1 MLTSGSSVVVRF
13 NQQAPATPNI
23 ETDDRLPLGAWQKLE
38 AWRVK
43 LDGTPKLKK
52 RDAFERAADDLFL
65 EAETQR
71 NLGVVQRI
79 TDAIYQLGC
88 DHAGLSD
95 DDIQFVMAG
104 AKGKVERLSNGHAKD
119 SAEEPPPAMNPH
131 EYGHAK
137 QPNERPESI
146 TLRYYSD
153 LKEATPKSWFIK
165 NVIARGE
172 ISSLI
177 GPPGSGKSALI
188 TDIFTHGAAG
198 INWRGYRTKSTFGG
212 LYFALERVD
221 LVKRRLIAHRLRD
234 NLATDLPIA
243 IAGQVIDLMDRACVQ
258 NIVDAIK
265 QAEDRFGREIGL
277 VAFDTYAKG
286 IAAGGGDESLAKDQ
300 NVVLANL
307 RRVLDKK
314 TSTLPQWATLE
325 RMKARA
331 SAGQTP
337 NSPTLICKCRLAAM
351 RSRPPQ

>member
-137 QPNERPESI
+137 QPNERPE
-146 TLRYYSD
+146 
-153 LKEATPKSWFIK
+153 
-165 NVIARGE
+165 
-172 ISSLI
+172 
-177 GPPGSGKSALI
+177 
-188 TDIFTHGAAG
+188 
-198 INWRGYRTKSTFGG
+198 
-212 LYFALERVD
+212 
-221 LVKRRLIAHRLRD
+221 
-234 NLATDLPIA
+234 
-243 IAGQVIDLMDRACVQ
+243 
-258 NIVDAIK
+258 
-265 QAEDRFGREIGL
+265 
-277 VAFDTYAKG
+277 FDH
-286 IAAGGGDESLAKDQ
+286 
-300 NVVLANL
+300 
-307 RRVLDKK
+307 
-314 TSTLPQWATLE
+314 PQLL
-325 RMKARA
+325 
-331 SAGQTP
+331 Q
-337 NSPTLICKCRLAAM
+337 
-351 RSRPPQ
+351 